1 MNFTLRK
8 DGRIQ
13 GAVQVNGKRKFFYG
27 KTRKE
32 VKHKF
37 DMWNGTENSTNSTV
51 EGAISLWLK
60 KNVSRYSKATQDQ
73 YKTMK
78 GYITPI
84 IGTLKVEEV
93 LPVNCQDVLDNAQ
106 RKGLSKATIKH
117 IKKVMHV
124 FFEHE
129 RKMKKT
135 IRLNPCT
142 DMIIKGKETRPRR
155 APTSEELD
163 YIWKQLEGT
172 QYQYAYKVLAL
183 TGMRPSEICDLKWT
197 DIDEQIHITG
207 ARTRL
212 DVSTGKTNFAKRDI
226 PLTNTVKIMLNH
238 QRVFLVNKKIKSDY
252 IFPTRYGSP
261 SDSGLL
267 SHEWS
272 RKKLPVTLYELR
284 HLFVSIAIDKIPIKD
299 LQALIGHSSTMDTT
313 GTYAHVFKDNK
324 NLDIL
329 EEINAKLIPS
339 DVKSDVKAKN
349 KEEKREAL

>member
-1 MNFTLRK
+1 MNFTVRK

-32 VKHKF
+32 VKRKF
-37 DMWNGTENSTNSTV
+37 DLWNGTENSDNSTV
-51 EGAISLWLK
+51 EGSISLWLN
-60 KNVSRYSKATQDQ
+60 KNVSRYSHATQDQ

-84 IGTLKVEEV
+84 IGNLKVEEV

-106 RKGLSKATIKH
+106 IKGLSKATIKH

-135 IRLNPCT
+135 IKLNPCV
-142 DMIIKGKETRPRR
+142 DMVIKGKETRARR
-155 APTSEELD
+155 APTEDELCL
-163 YIWKQLEGT
+163 IWKQLEGT
-172 QYQYAYKVLAL
+172 QYQYAYKMLAL
-183 TGMRPSEICDLKWT
+183 TGMRPSELCNLKWT
-197 DIDEQIHITG
+197 DIDNQIHITG

-212 DVSTGKTNFAKRDI
+212 DVSSGKTDFAKRDI
-226 PLTNTVKIMLNH
+226 PLTNAVKVMLNY
-238 QRVFLVNKKIKSDY
+238 QRVFMVKQKIKSDY
-252 IFPTRYGSP
+252 IFPDRYGSP
-261 SDSGLL
+261 SNSGLL

-284 HLFVSIAIDKIPIKD
+284 HLFVSMAIDEMPIKE

-313 GTYAHVFKDNK
+313 GTYAHVFNEQK
-324 NLDIL
+324 NADVL
-329 EEINAKLIPS
+329 EKINAKLNLS

-349 KEEKREAL
+349 KKKNIKTL